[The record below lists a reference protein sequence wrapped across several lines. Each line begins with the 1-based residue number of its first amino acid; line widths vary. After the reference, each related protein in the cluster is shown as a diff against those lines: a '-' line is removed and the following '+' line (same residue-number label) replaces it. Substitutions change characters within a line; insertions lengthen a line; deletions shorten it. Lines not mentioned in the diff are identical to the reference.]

1 MPKKYYVVKRGHHA
15 GVYYSWSDC
24 QKEVTGFPGAIYK
37 GFATQAEAEAWYG
50 KPIVPPPKAAAHAA
64 IPRKPAPTIETLEKK
79 YPAYAEP
86 MDISCISYD
95 GKTERIILPEALII
109 YTDGSCLVNPN
120 GPGGLPPS
128 SSLPRA
134 ASSSPSPAASPPLRT
149 TAWSSAPPTK
159 H

>member
-50 KPIVPPPKAAAHAA
+50 KPIAPPPKAAAHAA

-95 GKTERIILPEALII
+95 GKTERIILPETQI
-109 YTDGSCLVNPN
+109 G
-120 GPGGLPPS
+120 
-128 SSLPRA
+128 RA
-134 ASSSPSPAASPPLRT
+134 
-149 TAWSSAPPTK
+149 
-159 H
+159 HV